1 MTFPALVFGIIL
13 STIYGTAFHFWKGGG
28 LSRLILYV
36 ILSWLGFWIGHFVG
50 SAIGWTFASAGPI
63 NTGMATLGSAV
74 FLFVGEWLSRVEI
87 TSKK

>member
-36 ILSWLGFWIGHFVG
+36 ILSWLGFCIGHFVG

-63 NTGMATLGSAV
+63 NAGMATLGSAV

-87 TSKK
+87 TTKK